1 MAHPGKNEILGLLLN
16 RLNDI
21 LESAPV
27 TGVSKLCLRG
37 KLALLHGVY
46 GWSARFLHF

>member
-1 MAHPGKNEILGLLLN
+1 VVHQGKNDILGFLLN

-27 TGVSKLCLRG
+27 TGVRLCLGG